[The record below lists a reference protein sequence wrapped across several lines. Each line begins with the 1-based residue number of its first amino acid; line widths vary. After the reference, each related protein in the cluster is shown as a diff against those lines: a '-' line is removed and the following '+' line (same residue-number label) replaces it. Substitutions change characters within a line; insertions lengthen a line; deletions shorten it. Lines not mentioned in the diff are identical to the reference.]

1 MVHSEVFVPSAI
13 DNFPLSDSVM
23 VVPEVVANCLDL
35 ALVLSI
41 LLVPAFV
48 MMSVVMLLL
57 AVVTVDPKDH

>member
-1 MVHSEVFVPSAI
+1 MVHSGVFVPSAI